1 MQRRAHQCWH
11 DNGGIRMAVW
21 DLYESEVGSIPV
33 SYERAEDMAVRPKA
47 ESVCKSFMIRLGMG
61 CNQRLWLDET
71 NLYE

>member
-1 MQRRAHQCWH
+1 MLARQWGYS
-11 DNGGIRMAVW
+11 NGRVG
-21 DLYESEVGSIPV
+21 LYESEVGSIPV
-33 SYERAEDMAVRPKA
+33 SYERAEGMAVRPKA